1 MRLAEVV
8 SMYRRLSRLVVPFGV
23 ALASPAAIVACGSG
37 GADPAGAP
45 SCPTLVIPDAC
56 PSSPPSWKAEVQ
68 PLVAKYCYVCHGHGG
83 IGQSKEDFSTY
94 QGVKKAGPTIAFQ
107 VQQCLMP
114 QPGAAQP
121 TASERETL
129 ITWALVCRAPD
140 N

>member
-1 MRLAEVV
+1 M
-8 SMYRRLSRLVVPFGV
+8 
-23 ALASPAAIVACGSG
+23 
-37 GADPAGAP
+37 
-45 SCPTLVIPDAC
+45 
-56 PSSPPSWKAEVQ
+56 Q
-68 PLVAKYCYVCHGHGG
+68 PLVAKYCLVCHGSGG

-94 QGVKKAGPTIAFQ
+94 QGVKKAGATIASQ

-114 QPGAAQP
+114 QAGAAQP